1 MKRMES
7 LLKSAGILPEALS
20 PVPSELDDEDPAN
33 DDRQPSQDPRS
44 SAHPS
49 VSSPASRA
57 SSGPYEAAC
66 FRGSGDIEGATVFKT
81 HERDDSRYF
90 GPSSIPC
97 WVRF

>member
-1 MKRMES
+1 MERMES
-7 LLKSAGILPEALS
+7 LLKNAGILQEALS
-20 PVPSELDDEDPAN
+20 PVPSELDDDDPVN
-33 DDRQPSQDPRS
+33 DERQPSQDPRS

-90 GPSSIPC
+90 GSSSIPY